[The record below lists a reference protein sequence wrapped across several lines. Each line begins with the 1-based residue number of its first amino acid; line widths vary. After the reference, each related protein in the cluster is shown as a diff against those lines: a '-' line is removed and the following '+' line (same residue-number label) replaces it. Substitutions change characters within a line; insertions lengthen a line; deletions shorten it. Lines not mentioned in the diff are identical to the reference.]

1 MTSSRKCCTTNVK
14 ISTLMIIGIVLLVGG
29 CVLIPEFPKL
39 IQSQIKKNIVIKKGS
54 QGYDEFLKPTSPL
67 YMSYYVFDLQN
78 EADVLNGEKPKVIQR
93 GPYTYKEM
101 RENIPVL
108 WEDGGNLLT
117 YLENK
122 TYIFDQ
128 EMSCSNCTENDNI
141 TTPNI
146 VALTFINDTMK
157 SNTFVKVG
165 LAGIMSAE
173 KVTMFHKL
181 TVKEIVFGYNDTFLQ
196 FLKSVEDNPM
206 VKSFLDY
213 LKKHDPALYAKI
225 PNINPFLQLQ
235 YNGTAGMKQ
244 AGNTTIMTGQN
255 DIKNLQLTTKWK
267 GNSLLPFWNSTY
279 GNMIN
284 GTDGTHFSPNPSKT
298 ERLYIFVSDVCSS
311 EPLFS
316 PARYKD
322 KELCLIC
329 SNEFKQKDIGNSL
342 TNTGWKKFKENAEKW
357 SNIDIPFSESTHR
370 FTEVFPKIRSLDDPF
385 GKVHK
390 SCRAV
395 FENNSDRFK
404 QKYGLVND
412 SSDPCEDSVI
422 NGNDDSTVPSPRKRV
437 TRSRQ
442 KGSLRKEKCFIC
454 NEEKGTDLLKGYNQG
469 GIGRCSD
476 TNAAN
481 KILERKEA
489 YLADKGSRFHDASRR
504 LELLLSGESHDI
516 FAVDV
521 YYHQAC
527 YLKYTHSAWLKEKRA
542 DVEDAREEHA
552 LQSFFYK
559 FQSKIIRDKQA
570 FLLHELLKDVA
581 LISEEIG
588 LNAPV
593 IQTTQTLKRRIIDE
607 CGPEISFYNSGK
619 YLIVHASDVNPC
631 EYAIATL
638 HGCGLRDDDL
648 SKAFGRMVKRKL
660 EARRNAPRQWPCTT
674 EEILSQLDRGPLP
687 EIYNAIFYTLKDYGE
702 KNEYGYNKTISRV
715 RATKIWSLASDWEHL
730 ITKQPSPKQAI
741 LGLVLHRIT
750 GSKESINYLHKLNH
764 IVSYNDI
771 RLQNMA
777 WSRMVMS
784 KKAVTAGLR
793 KGVVT
798 HSTIDNIDA
807 AQDTIT
813 GAGTTH
819 FTNKTV
825 FQLLRGDQDVLP
837 TIAECPQTPL
847 SIDDEPEMQSV
858 EVPEYSLG
866 KRCGP
871 SVFSKFNDSKDDG
884 LLDERFKKDF
894 AWSLAGFLPLKIEN
908 EELPLLD
915 STNDLANVDKR
926 FLGALVSLRQSPS
939 KSTLENVMAMQSF
952 KDMVASLLDDVK
964 DELFQNATVNKDNA
978 PFCVPKCYGTGVL
991 HIGQCLPMNPPIL
1004 MSGPH
1009 FYQGDPMYYEAID
1022 GLKPNPEKHGT
1033 FLYVEPYTGITMK
1046 AFKRLQVN
1054 IEIQN
1059 DPGYE
1064 VIMHKVRDFLYPI
1077 MYIEEHG
1084 LVGDADAKKFK
1095 NQVYFAVS
1103 LGEYLQYGLIAL
1115 GGVLVLSAVVVG
1127 ACAERKRKSAL
1138 FVGGCTPCPSVIPV
1152 SSVLCECDEC

>member
-298 ERLYIFVSDVCSS
+298 ERLYIFVSDVCRS
-311 EPLFS
+311 LYVK
-316 PARYKD
+316 YKKD
-322 KELCLIC
+322 
-329 SNEFKQKDIGNSL
+329 SYVKDIKL
-342 TNTGWKKFKENAEKW
+342 QMY
-357 SNIDIPFSESTHR
+357 ST
-370 FTEVFPKIRSLDDPF
+370 T
-385 GKVHK
+385 
-390 SCRAV
+390 
-395 FENNSDRFK
+395 
-404 QKYGLVND
+404 
-412 SSDPCEDSVI
+412 
-422 NGNDDSTVPSPRKRV
+422 
-437 TRSRQ
+437 
-442 KGSLRKEKCFIC
+442 
-454 NEEKGTDLLKGYNQG
+454 
-469 GIGRCSD
+469 
-476 TNAAN
+476 
-481 KILERKEA
+481 
-489 YLADKGSRFHDASRR
+489 
-504 LELLLSGESHDI
+504 
-516 FAVDV
+516 
-521 YYHQAC
+521 
-527 YLKYTHSAWLKEKRA
+527 
-542 DVEDAREEHA
+542 
-552 LQSFFYK
+552 
-559 FQSKIIRDKQA
+559 
-570 FLLHELLKDVA
+570 
-581 LISEEIG
+581 
-588 LNAPV
+588 
-593 IQTTQTLKRRIIDE
+593 
-607 CGPEISFYNSGK
+607 
-619 YLIVHASDVNPC
+619 
-631 EYAIATL
+631 
-638 HGCGLRDDDL
+638 
-648 SKAFGRMVKRKL
+648 
-660 EARRNAPRQWPCTT
+660 
-674 EEILSQLDRGPLP
+674 
-687 EIYNAIFYTLKDYGE
+687 
-702 KNEYGYNKTISRV
+702 
-715 RATKIWSLASDWEHL
+715 
-730 ITKQPSPKQAI
+730 
-741 LGLVLHRIT
+741 
-750 GSKESINYLHKLNH
+750 
-764 IVSYNDI
+764 
-771 RLQNMA
+771 
-777 WSRMVMS
+777 
-784 KKAVTAGLR
+784 
-793 KGVVT
+793 
-798 HSTIDNIDA
+798 
-807 AQDTIT
+807 
-813 GAGTTH
+813 
-819 FTNKTV
+819 
-825 FQLLRGDQDVLP
+825 
-837 TIAECPQTPL
+837 
-847 SIDDEPEMQSV
+847 
-858 EVPEYSLG
+858 
-866 KRCGP
+866 
-871 SVFSKFNDSKDDG
+871 
-884 LLDERFKKDF
+884 
-894 AWSLAGFLPLKIEN
+894 
-908 EELPLLD
+908 
-915 STNDLANVDKR
+915 
-926 FLGALVSLRQSPS
+926 
-939 KSTLENVMAMQSF
+939 
-952 KDMVASLLDDVK
+952 

-1127 ACAERKRKSAL
+1127 ACAERKRKSL
-1138 FVGGCTPCPSVIPV
+1138 NFVIDDQEGLIQNAR
-1152 SSVLCECDEC
+1152 